1 VNAVRLPPAAV
12 PFVAFA
18 TTLRANGFAV
28 APDQSVTFM
37 AAVELLGPRSIG
49 DIRRAAHATLAPPVE
64 QHGLFDAL
72 FDAHFLGAKGQM
84 LESSMSEEEDLRVQE
99 ERAGGFEPPDSDD
112 VNEAG
117 EVATISEALSTR
129 DLAPGDETALL
140 SRFSRIAPGALPRR
154 PGYRRVAAKSG
165 VSYDLRRAL
174 RIAVRNDGEIMR
186 LPQLRRKPRQRN
198 VLLLIDVS
206 GSMKQRS
213 DANLRFAHAVTRA
226 SDRCEVFTF
235 GTRLTRITR
244 ALKIRDREQALAAA
258 AATVS
263 DWDGGTRIGDALT
276 AFLAVPRFGGYARGA
291 VVVVISDGIERG
303 DHAAMTAT
311 VAKLAIRAWRL
322 KWLTPL
328 AADRRF
334 KPETAALQSIL
345 PFLDY
350 LGDASTTERLI
361 DGLLTATKERAA

>member
-1 VNAVRLPPAAV
+1 VNDVLLPRAAV

-28 APDQSVTFM
+28 APDQSVTFL

-64 QHGLFDAL
+64 QHALFDAL
-72 FDAHFLGAKGQM
+72 FDAHFLGANGQ
-84 LESSMSEEEDLRVQE
+84 ETAVSVDEDLRVQE
-99 ERAGGFEPPDSDD
+99 ARPGGFEPPESDE

-117 EVATISEALSTR
+117 EVATGSEALSTR
-129 DLAPGDETALL
+129 LLAPGDETTLL
-140 SRFSRIAPGALPRR
+140 SRFARIAPGALPRR
-154 PGYRRVAAKSG
+154 PGYRRAPAKSG
-165 VSYDLRRAL
+165 VSFDLRRVL
-174 RIAVRNDGEIMR
+174 RLAVRNDGEVMR
-186 LPQLRRKPRQRN
+186 LPELRRKPRQRN

-206 GSMKQRS
+206 GSMKRRS

-235 GTRLTRITR
+235 GTRLTRVTR
-244 ALKIRDREQALAAA
+244 ALKLRDREQALAAA

-263 DWDGGTRIGDALT
+263 DWDGGTRIGDAVT
-276 AFLAVPRFGGYARGA
+276 AFLSVPRFAGYARGA

-311 VAKLAIRAWRL
+311 VAKLATRAWRL

-328 AADRRF
+328 AEDPRF
-334 KPETAALQSIL
+334 KPETAALRSIL